1 MVVVMVNNTYTA
13 STVYSLTGRLRR
25 TGMDADDSGA
35 WNAAAAAAAAAAL
48 GYQWR
53 TAGQTL

>member
-1 MVVVMVNNTYTA
+1 MVNNTYTA

-35 WNAAAAAAAAAAL
+35 WNAAAPAAAAAAL